1 MLLQA
6 LRCFGFRRVAFLQAF
21 RAIWCCPMSRYCNT
35 EVQFTVQPIIP
46 WIYIEFE
53 RNKPTLMTSN
63 HKKSQNKHILP
74 LMLVYLH
81 CTLTEVKELL
91 LALLSYIDP
100 VLLPMASDNCWD
112 WQLLGLV
119 NLFMNR
125 LLIIQLSHSFLFT
138 RNNLPNFSQ
147 DNMELVKH
155 SPGYRNTLTRLLQHT
170 HQVTV
175 TYKQGYHNTL
185 TS

>member
-35 EVQFTVQPIIP
+35 EVQLTVQPIIP

-53 RNKPTLMTSN
+53 QNEPKLMTSN

-81 CTLTEVKELL
+81 CTLTEVNSFGSSLL
-91 LALLSYIDP
+91 YWPCSTT
-100 VLLPMASDNCWD
+100 NGQ

-119 NLFMNR
+119 TLFMNR